1 MNEITREK
9 KGTER
14 ERSIVCREGKSPE
27 FRRGCNLHLSFVFPL
42 FRSMRFFPLKEITR
56 EIKSTVRERSLVCLE
71 GQFPEFRRGC
81 NLFLF
86 FVFPLFRSMRF
97 LTFSKI
103 TREKKEEPGRDP
115 TPV

>member
-42 FRSMRFFPLKEITR
+42 FRSMRF
-56 EIKSTVRERSLVCLE
+56 
-71 GQFPEFRRGC
+71 
-81 NLFLF
+81 
-86 FVFPLFRSMRF
+86 